1 MKRFVLLL
9 SILFFSLQ
17 SVYAQYHQ
25 SGKNEVGGFHIEANI
40 GLQTELYKVGAL
52 MNSWGC
58 SFGLEAR
65 YQFPDSPWDI
75 GIGSRVALFK
85 RYYEEAF
92 PLYLS
97 SQHYL
102 VVDYNYRI
110 SDNFKLFTGLELG
123 VSASYDLSEYNKT
136 QNAHGVNGL
145 LVPESQQIYTSKP
158 FSPYIAP
165 RIGFEA
171 WNRLRV
177 LFVPG
182 FMDKGDSNVSLR
194 VGYVF

>member
-1 MKRFVLLL
+1 MKKVVFILL
-9 SILFFSLQ
+9 LFFSLQ
-17 SVYAQYHQ
+17 NVYAQYNQ
-25 SGKNEVGGFHIEANI
+25 YGKGEVGGFQVEANL

-52 MNSWGC
+52 MNSWGS

-65 YQFPDSPWDI
+65 YLFPDSPWDI

-97 SQHYL
+97 SQHFL
-102 VVDYNYRI
+102 AVDYNYRI
-110 SDNFKLFTGLELG
+110 SHNFKFFAGLEQG
-123 VSASYDLSEYNKT
+123 VSAAYDLSEYNKT
-136 QNAHGVNGL
+136 QNSHGINGL
-145 LVPESQQIYTSKP
+145 LVPDSQQIYTSRP

-177 LFVPG
+177 SFVPG

-194 VGYVF
+194 LGYVF